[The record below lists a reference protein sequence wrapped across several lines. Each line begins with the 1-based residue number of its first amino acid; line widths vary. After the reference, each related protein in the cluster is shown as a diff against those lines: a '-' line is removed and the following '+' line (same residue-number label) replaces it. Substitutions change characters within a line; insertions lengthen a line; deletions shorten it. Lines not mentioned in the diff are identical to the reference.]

1 MRKIFALLA
10 FLSMPFMGFSQTHLY
25 ENPEF
30 DQLTASHELIAIL
43 PFNAKVTLRPK
54 QMKDI
59 TPEQLNKMEESEGL
73 SIQSAMYSWFLKRQ
87 KREKLKVNVQDPS
100 NTNAL
105 LRRNNISPSTMAD
118 YLPHELAEI
127 LGVDAVIMGT
137 FETNKP
143 MSEGASLALGM
154 LVGFYGS
161 TNKAVINLSIYNAA
175 QGEVLVNYNKAVSG
189 SVGSSTEDL
198 INILMRKASRRISY
212 TD

>member
-1 MRKIFALLA
+1 MKKIFSAILFLA
-10 FLSMPFMGFSQTHLY
+10 IPLMGYSQTHLY
-25 ENPEF
+25 ENPNF
-30 DQLTASHELIAIL
+30 DQLTAAHEVIAIL
-43 PFNAKVTLRPK
+43 PFNASVTLRPK

-59 TPEQLNKMEESEGL
+59 TTEQLNKMEESEGY

-87 KREKLKVNVQDPS
+87 KRDKLKVTVQDPS
-100 NTNAL
+100 STNAL
-105 LRRNNISPSTMAD
+105 LRRNNISPSTIAD
-118 YLPHELAEI
+118 YLPNELAEI
-127 LGVDAVIMGT
+127 LGVDAIIMGS

-143 MSEGASLALGM
+143 MSEGASLALGV

-161 TNKAVINLSIYNAA
+161 TNKAIINLSIYDGA
-175 QGEVLVNYNKAVSG
+175 QGELLVNYNKAISG